1 MSGVIERGRTEMT
14 KLSGLVR
21 TIAVAAMFVLPI
33 GGAMAK
39 DIAISVWAG
48 GTGPNDVYRLD
59 AIEIAAD
66 LLTRE
71 AAIQGKTLNIKVEKK
86 AYPGWDD
93 FKQAVTLSA
102 EAGNAPDIVATGH
115 EDIAP
120 WAQSGLIVPIE
131 NYIDLDSW
139 PVNDIYENLMR
150 IASYG
155 GVVYGL
161 PEDAESRPFFFWKP
175 HMKAIG
181 YSDADIDALPAK
193 IAAGTYTLASVLE
206 DAKKMQE
213 KGVVKA
219 GYGFYPRPNNGP
231 DYWQFYRSFGGEMDD
246 PKSGKLVF
254 DKAAMA
260 RFYQFFV
267 DAVAAGVTRKNHI
280 GTPNDQWFAEVAT
293 GKAGIWHGGTWHY
306 ARYVGQEGLKNFF
319 DTVQFSLVPAGDKTG
334 KANTLTHPIVYL
346 LTKHADKDKMEIAA
360 QLIEIASEPRINAL
374 HAIKSAH
381 LAICKQ
387 ESNIPFYSNDRWARE
402 ATRRLLPYANAM
414 PNNSNFGVYWD
425 VMWAG
430 LEGAWTGQKTVQQA
444 ISDDETALKSS
455 LGDKII
461 IR

>member
-1 MSGVIERGRTEMT
+1 MIKSRGLPRI
-14 KLSGLVR
+14 
-21 TIAVAAMFVLPI
+21 IAAAAMLALSTCAVWADDVTI
-33 GGAMAK
+33 T
-39 DIAISVWAG
+39 VWAG
-48 GTGPNDVYRLD
+48 GTGPSDVYRLD
-59 AIEIAAD
+59 AIEIAAG

-71 AAIQGKTLNIKVEKK
+71 AAIHGKTLNVKVEKK

-131 NYIDLDSW
+131 NFIDLDSW
-139 PVNDIYENLMR
+139 PVNDIYDNLLR

-161 PEDAESRPFFFWKP
+161 PQDAESRPFFFWRP

-181 YSDADIDALPAK
+181 YSDADLDALPAK
-193 IAAGTYTLASVLE
+193 IAAGTYTLANVLD
-206 DAKKMQE
+206 DAKKMQDE
-213 KGVVKA
+213 GVVKP

-267 DAVAAGVTRKNHI
+267 DAVSAGVTRKNHI
-280 GTPNDQWFAEVAT
+280 GTPVDQWFTEVAT
-293 GKAGIWHGGTWHY
+293 GKAGIWHGGTWNY

-319 DTVQFSLVPAGDKTG
+319 ETVQFSLIPVGDKSG

-346 LTKHADKDKMEIAA
+346 LTKHDDKNKLAIAA
-360 QLIEIASEPRINAL
+360 RLIEIASEPRINAL

-381 LAICKQ
+381 LAISKQ

-402 ATRRLLPYANAM
+402 ATRRLLPFANAM
-414 PNNSNFGVYWD
+414 PNNSSFGVYWD
-425 VMWAG
+425 VMWKG
-430 LEGAWTGQKTVQQA
+430 LEAAWTGQKSLQQA
-444 ISDDETALKSS
+444 ISDDETTLKSS

>member
-1 MSGVIERGRTEMT
+1 MIKSRGLPRI
-14 KLSGLVR
+14 
-21 TIAVAAMFVLPI
+21 IAAAAMLALSTCAVWADDVTI
-33 GGAMAK
+33 T
-39 DIAISVWAG
+39 VWAG
-48 GTGPNDVYRLD
+48 GTGPSDVYRLD
-59 AIEIAAD
+59 AIEIAAG

-71 AAIQGKTLNIKVEKK
+71 AAIQGKTLNVKVEKK

-93 FKQAVTLSA
+93 FKQAVTFSA

-131 NYIDLDSW
+131 NFIDLNSW
-139 PVNDIYENLMR
+139 PVNDIYDNLLR

-161 PEDAESRPFFFWKP
+161 PQDAESRPFFFWRP

-181 YSDADIDALPAK
+181 YSDADLDALPAK
-193 IAAGTYTLASVLE
+193 IAAGTYTLANVLD
-206 DAKKMQE
+206 DAKKMQDE
-213 KGVVKA
+213 GVVKP

-267 DAVAAGVTRKNHI
+267 DAVSAGVTRKNHI
-280 GTPNDQWFAEVAT
+280 GTPVDQWFTEVAT
-293 GKAGIWHGGTWHY
+293 GKAGIWHGGTWNY

-319 DTVQFSLVPAGDKTG
+319 ETVQFSLIPVGDKSG

-346 LTKHADKDKMEIAA
+346 LTKHDDKNKLAIAA
-360 QLIEIASEPRINAL
+360 RLIEIASEPRINAL

-381 LAICKQ
+381 LAISKQ

-402 ATRRLLPYANAM
+402 ATRRLLPFANAM
-414 PNNSNFGVYWD
+414 PNNSSFGVYWD
-425 VMWAG
+425 VMWKG
-430 LEGAWTGQKTVQQA
+430 LEAAWTGQKSLQQA
-444 ISDDETALKSS
+444 ISDDETTLKSS

>member
-1 MSGVIERGRTEMT
+1 MIKSRGLPRI
-14 KLSGLVR
+14 
-21 TIAVAAMFVLPI
+21 IAAAAMLALSTCAVWADDVTI
-33 GGAMAK
+33 T
-39 DIAISVWAG
+39 VWAG
-48 GTGPNDVYRLD
+48 GTGPSDVYRLD
-59 AIEIAAD
+59 AIEIAAG

-71 AAIQGKTLNIKVEKK
+71 AAIQGKTLNVKVEKK

-131 NYIDLDSW
+131 NFIDLDSW
-139 PVNDIYENLMR
+139 PVNDIYDNLLR

-161 PEDAESRPFFFWKP
+161 PQDAESRPFFFWRP

-181 YSDADIDALPAK
+181 YSDADLDALPAK
-193 IAAGTYTLASVLE
+193 IAAGTYTLANVLD
-206 DAKKMQE
+206 DAKKMQDE
-213 KGVVKA
+213 GVVKP

-267 DAVAAGVTRKNHI
+267 DAVSAGVTRKNHI
-280 GTPNDQWFAEVAT
+280 GTPVDQWFTEVAT
-293 GKAGIWHGGTWHY
+293 GKAGIWHGGTWNY

-319 DTVQFSLVPAGDKTG
+319 ETVQFSPIPVGDKSG

-346 LTKHADKDKMEIAA
+346 LTKHDDKNKLAIAA
-360 QLIEIASEPRINAL
+360 RLIEIASEPRINAL

-381 LAICKQ
+381 LAISKQ
-387 ESNIPFYSNDRWARE
+387 ELNIPFYSNDRWARE
-402 ATRRLLPYANAM
+402 ATRRLLPFANAM
-414 PNNSNFGVYWD
+414 PNNSSFGVYWD
-425 VMWAG
+425 VMWKG
-430 LEGAWTGQKTVQQA
+430 LEAAWTGQKSLQQA
-444 ISDDETALKSS
+444 ISDDETTLKSS

>member
-1 MSGVIERGRTEMT
+1 LIKSRGLPRI
-14 KLSGLVR
+14 
-21 TIAVAAMFVLPI
+21 IAAAAMLALSTCAVWADDVTI
-33 GGAMAK
+33 T
-39 DIAISVWAG
+39 VWAG
-48 GTGPNDVYRLD
+48 GTGPSDVYRLD
-59 AIEIAAD
+59 AIEIAAG

-71 AAIQGKTLNIKVEKK
+71 AAIQGKTLNVKVEKK

-131 NYIDLDSW
+131 NFIDLDSW
-139 PVNDIYENLMR
+139 PVNDIYENLLR

-155 GVVYGL
+155 GAVYGL
-161 PEDAESRPFFFWKP
+161 PQDAESRPFFFWRQ

-181 YSDADIDALPAK
+181 YSDADLDALPAK
-193 IAAGTYTLASVLE
+193 IAAGTYTLANVLD
-206 DAKKMQE
+206 DAKKMQDE
-213 KGVVKA
+213 GVVKP

-267 DAVAAGVTRKNHI
+267 DAVSAGVTRKNHL
-280 GTPNDQWFAEVAT
+280 GTPVDQWFTEVAT
-293 GKAGIWHGGTWHY
+293 GKAGIWHGGTWNY

-319 DTVQFSLVPAGDKTG
+319 ETVQFSLIPAGDKSG

-346 LTKHADKDKMEIAA
+346 LTKHDDKNKLAIAA
-360 QLIEIASEPRINAL
+360 RLIEIASEPRINAL

-381 LAICKQ
+381 LAISKQ

-402 ATRRLLPYANAM
+402 ATRRLLPFANAM
-414 PNNSNFGVYWD
+414 PNNSSFGVYWD
-425 VMWAG
+425 VMWKG
-430 LEGAWTGQKTVQQA
+430 LEAAWTGQKSLQQA
-444 ISDDETALKSS
+444 ISDDETTLKSS